1 MGAGMK
7 IRIRDHDVGDGRPCF
22 IIAEAGVNHN
32 GNLTL
37 ARQLIDAAHDAGAD
51 AVKFQTFRTE
61 NLVTVSAEK
70 ADYQKRSGD
79 SETTQFGM
87 LKALELTED
96 AFRQLSGYAEENGI
110 LFLSTAFDLESI
122 DLLVRLRV
130 PAFKIPSGEITNYPC
145 IERVACQHKPVI
157 LSTGMATMAEIRTAV
172 DILQGHGC
180 PEICLLQCTSCYPAP
195 LESVNLR
202 VMDTLRTAFG
212 LPVGYSD
219 HTVGIIV
226 PVAAAARGACV
237 VEKHLTL
244 DRTLPGPDHAAS
256 LEPDEFKRMVAAIR
270 DVERALG
277 DPEKRAETCE
287 LDNRRIVRK
296 SIVAKT
302 TVPEG
307 SILTESMLA
316 LKRPGT
322 GIEPGYLSRLV
333 GRRARVTIG
342 KDTLISWEMIE

>member
-7 IRIRDHDVGDGRPCF
+7 IRIRDHEVGDGRPCF

-32 GNLTL
+32 GNLTI
-37 ARQLIDAAHDAGAD
+37 ARQLIDAAHEAGAD

-61 NLVTVSAEK
+61 DLVTVSAER
-70 ADYQKRSGD
+70 ADYQKQSGD

-96 AFRQLSGYAEENGI
+96 VFRQLSGYAEEKGI

-122 DLLVRLRV
+122 DLLVRLHV

-145 IERVACQHKPVI
+145 IESVARQHKPVI

-180 PEICLLQCTSCYPAP
+180 PEICLLQCTTCYPAP
-195 LESVNLR
+195 LKSVNLR
-202 VMDTLRTAFG
+202 VMDTLRSIFG

-219 HTVGIIV
+219 HTEGIIV
-226 PVAAAARGACV
+226 PIAAAARGACV

-322 GIEPGYLSRLV
+322 GIEPECLSRLV